1 MALKLVI
8 KDGFYYGANSEN
20 KMVRITCDVPLDTEA
35 LTAKLHLKNS
45 SEYIDYTLSL
55 LNLSFQK
62 KMYQP
67 TEVVASIMIVAV
79 DKSKWKSIDK
89 GEISDLFK
97 SKQVSLYDNA
107 GITAKTEK
115 GKVLDVIPKA
125 NEVGLDFYVQ
135 EVQTSYMSDSMFVT
149 LKIYSLDKLL
159 TLEKNSRTFVGQKLG
174 AEILAKNMPKIPY
187 DKSKTPASVTYS
199 TDKMKI
205 LSYMVQDS
213 DNNNEL
219 REHIFPYL
227 VQYNESFYDMLAR
240 TCNRWGE
247 FLFYEGQKL
256 NVGYSFNDTKP
267 GDTSAKDVIS
277 LIDSA
282 TSKAKYAKYT
292 YIDLDETTIGDYF
305 NRSAN
310 YDKNII
316 DNPYQKSPNKVE
328 GLLFSPG
335 EKGDVVAMN
344 KFANFFKNDKKLPAF
359 IVNELVDDTIAW
371 ISKDSSVNEANEKFD
386 NDHFKSQSTEPE
398 QYGEYTFKSGTA
410 DGYNPFSEIGS
421 SYVDELYKTILSNEQ
436 AASKDAVLIDF
447 DTTFPGLKLGQ
458 VIEVNSKYY
467 IVVQIDCKPLYQQIV
482 KDDMTVINDTDN
494 PKYVYQVIATPQDSA
509 EMSICYN
516 DITNTADD
524 PEPDS
529 SKKTKDAP
537 TPDTKK
543 VKPFYP
549 TILPTGHIRYADPQM
564 ATVDDADDPLG
575 NGRVRVKFSWQNTS
589 EKASPWLQFTANAGG
604 DKGIMGKHYQGDD
617 VFVGY
622 VDGNVER
629 PYVLGAISKGASS
642 DVQCVTPGG
651 HVLKIND
658 DQSGVTKF
666 LTGMLFPAW
675 KSWSAFIPS
684 MNEIKTS
691 KTADSKLGGGF
702 ELTDNYGIYK
712 VSGSTDGRNVTVASP
727 WGDVKINAFTGITI
741 SAPNGDVK
749 ITGKNVS
756 IEAGN
761 NLTLTSGTNVKA
773 KIFDGTLEGS
783 LSNLGGEIAAAVA
796 KKLSEV
802 LLNGLLSIDLT
813 FIRNFFDIVFRPVE
827 GKLLVKSNRYL
838 MLESGK
844 GECAYP
850 EAAYVDQATANSMIK
865 KRKEKNLR
873 PGLEVSTPMK
883 DVANKIGDIVDTY
896 NTNYITAY
904 NNCREKKIDFESKI
918 AKARFWANDYNDGN
932 KQPVICKSYDE
943 LKDDLWADTNE
954 YFSAEKLDFKDN
966 FKDDTVSNEL
976 LNYYAGKLGIDLTI
990 IAKKQELKNRIQEI
1004 RTKARS
1010 DVALA
1015 AGQLRTSIM
1024 KFNSVLRGLTAE
1036 EVKKLLEPSRH
1047 FYFENDL
1054 LDALEVAFTKENLGD
1069 SFYCQAVAADKKN
1082 LTTPYQP
1089 TDLDSHKTA
1098 LKRKAAILWLEK
1110 LGFEDGWRKEM
1121 PNRDGSGHQVAT
1133 IDATGKPIPGTTSV
1147 PARPFSTE
1155 DIMKAN
1161 KWNDYLDSITAVP
1174 KLSPVK
1180 WKALEELKK
1189 AGDKWLDN
1197 FNAIKN
1203 ICENES
1209 WSNAKNGGI
1218 LFSYDAKTYG
1228 LEKDINKNLSTI
1240 AKEKLS
1246 ELDDPDMGVTT
1257 FLDPL
1262 RRILKSF

>member
-8 KDGFYYGANSEN
+8 RNGFYYAANSEK
-20 KMVRITCDVPLDTEA
+20 KMVRTTCDVPLDTEA

-45 SEYIDYTLSL
+45 SGCIDYTLSL

-67 TEVVASIMIVAV
+67 TDVVASIMIVAV
-79 DKSKWKSIDK
+79 DKTKWKSIDK
-89 GEISDLFK
+89 GEISDLFN
-97 SKQVSLYDNA
+97 SKQVSLYDNT
-107 GITAKTEK
+107 GITAITEN
-115 GKVLDVIPKA
+115 GKVKDVVPKA

-135 EVQTSYMSDSMFVT
+135 EVQTSYMSDSMIVT
-149 LKIYSLDKLL
+149 LKVNSPDKKL
-159 TLEKNSRTFVGQKLG
+159 TLQKNSCTFVSKKLS
-174 AEILAKNMPKIPY
+174 AILNKNMPKVPY
-187 DKSKTPASVTYS
+187 KDSETVAYS

-213 DNNNEL
+213 NSNNEI

-247 FLFYEGQKL
+247 FLFYEGGQL
-256 NVGYSFNDTKP
+256 NVGYSFNDTKKD
-267 GDTSAKDVIS
+267 DTSEKDVIS
-277 LIDSA
+277 LKDST
-282 TSKAKYAKYT
+282 TSKDKYAKYT

-359 IVNELVDDTIAW
+359 IVNEFVDDTTAW
-371 ISKDSSVNEANEKFD
+371 ISKEISVNEANEEFN
-386 NDHFKSQSTEPE
+386 NDHFKSQSKEPE
-398 QYGEYTFKSGTA
+398 QYGEYTFKSGKE

-421 SYVDELYKTILSNEQ
+421 KYVDDLYKTILSKEQ
-436 AASKDAVLIDF
+436 AASKGALLIDF

-458 VIEVNSKYY
+458 VITIDSNYF
-467 IVVQIDCKPLYQQIV
+467 IVVQIDCKMHYQKLIVDDLYV
-482 KDDMTVINDTDN
+482 VDDTDN
-494 PKYVYQVIATPQDSA
+494 PVYVYQVIATPQDST
-509 EMSICYN
+509 ERNICYK
-516 DITNTADD
+516 DITDTADD
-524 PEPDS
+524 PDRDT
-529 SKKTKDAP
+529 SKEAKNAP
-537 TPDTKK
+537 TPEEKK

-564 ATVDDADDPLG
+564 AKVDDVDDPLG
-575 NGRVRVKFSWQNTS
+575 NGRVRVKFSWQDTS
-589 EKASPWLQFTANAGG
+589 EKASPWLQFAANAGG

-658 DQSGVTKF
+658 DQSGVAKF

-691 KTADSKLGGGF
+691 QTADSKLGGGF

-712 VSGSTDGRNVTVASP
+712 VSGSSDGRNVTVASP
-727 WGDVKINAFTGITI
+727 WGDVKVNAFTGITI

-773 KIFDGTLEGS
+773 KIIDGTWDGS
-783 LSNLGGEIAAAVA
+783 FSNLGGEIAAAVA

-802 LLNGLLSIDLT
+802 LLNGLVSIDLT
-813 FIRNFFDIVFRPVE
+813 FIRNFFDIIFRPVE

-844 GECAYP
+844 GECSYP
-850 EAAYVDQATANSMIK
+850 EDAYVDQNTANSMIK
-865 KRKEKNLR
+865 KHKEKNLR

-883 DVANKIGDIVDTY
+883 DVANKIGDIVNTY

-904 NNCREKKIDFESKI
+904 NNCYDKKVDFESKI
-918 AKARFWANDYNDGN
+918 ATARVLANDYDGTN
-932 KQPVICKSYDE
+932 QPVICKTFDE

-954 YFSAEKLDFKDN
+954 YFSAEKLGFKDN
-966 FKDDTVSNEL
+966 FKDDTVTDVFL
-976 LNYYAGKLGIDLTI
+976 TYYAGDKGLDISTDPQKEEV
-990 IAKKQELKNRIQEI
+990 KKQIREA

-1010 DVALA
+1010 DVAWA

-1036 EVKKLLEPSRH
+1036 EVKKVVEPLRH
-1047 FYFENDL
+1047 FYFENNL
-1054 LDALEVAFTKENLGD
+1054 LDALEPAFTKENLGD
-1069 SFYCQAVAADKKN
+1069 SFYCQAIAADKKD
-1082 LTTPYQP
+1082 LTAPYQP
-1089 TDLDSHKTA
+1089 ADLDGHKSV

-1110 LGFEDGWRKEM
+1110 LGFENGWRKKM
-1121 PNRDGSGHQVAT
+1121 PNRDDSGHQVAT
-1133 IDATGKPIPGTTSV
+1133 VDATTGKPLPGTTSV
-1147 PARPFSTE
+1147 PARPFNTA
-1155 DIMKAN
+1155 DISKDN
-1161 KWNDYLDSITAVP
+1161 NWNDYLDSITAVP

-1203 ICENES
+1203 IYENES
-1209 WSNAKNGGI
+1209 WSNGKGGGI

-1228 LEKDINKNLSTI
+1228 LEDKINPNLLTI